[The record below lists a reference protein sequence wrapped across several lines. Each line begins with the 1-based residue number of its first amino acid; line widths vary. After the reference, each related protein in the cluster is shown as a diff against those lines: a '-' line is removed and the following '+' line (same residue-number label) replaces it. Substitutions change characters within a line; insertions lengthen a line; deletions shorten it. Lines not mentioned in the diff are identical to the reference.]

1 MLHARS
7 ILSVTGAAPVKP
19 GFALGEFLF
28 FKSEHE
34 KTDSEAVR
42 AWESEGGASTHIGEE
57 AFAEA
62 VTRLSSN
69 RKSYENTSRN
79 VD

>member
-7 ILSVTGAAPVKP
+7 ILIETGVAPVKP

-34 KTDSEAVR
+34 KTDAEAVQD
-42 AWESEGGASTHIGEE
+42 WESEGGASTHVDEE
-57 AFAEA
+57 AFAAA
-62 VTRLSSN
+62 VTRLTSN
-69 RKSYENTSRN
+69 RKSQ
-79 VD
+79 